1 MNLES
6 LKSALETE
14 LKPSKKPL
22 PRVLNNNLLR
32 AGQLQRRYSTVS
44 NSSSIAWLGSVSGP
58 RQPSNLAEPRYITLV
73 EITYICIIFLFISFN
88 SMYICIVT
96 FQIKVTVAGLTGNE
110 PVKCSRDIVIVPD
123 TSLEDA
129 KPNKYDVVILPGGLG
144 GSKAM
149 AESPLV
155 GEILKQQESEGR
167 VVAAIC
173 AAPTALAAH
182 GICSGKS
189 LTSYPSVKSQLE
201 SNYKYVYI
209 CMTFCNL
216 VMKFFIFR
224 YVDDKT
230 VVQDGNLITS
240 RGPGTAFAFGIKIAE
255 VLAGSDKA
263 SEVAKGMLLN

>member
-1 MNLES
+1 ANFYLS
-6 LKSALETE
+6 LCKRKNKNKRNSDRHRMLFLQRSLGNIARIKFPVVNFRGIRDCHLFSEMSKSALIILAPGAEE
-14 LKPSKKPL
+14 MEFVISAD
-22 PRVLNNNLLR
+22 VLRR
-32 AGQLQRRYSTVS
+32 AG
-44 NSSSIAWLGSVSGP
+44 
-58 RQPSNLAEPRYITLV
+58 
-73 EITYICIIFLFISFN
+73 
-88 SMYICIVT
+88 
-96 FQIKVTVAGLTGNE
+96 IKVTVAGLTGKD
-110 PVKCSRDIVIVPD
+110 PVKCSRDVVIVPD
-123 TSLEDA
+123 TSLEDT

-149 AESPLV
+149 AESALV

-201 SNYKYVYI
+201 SNYKYVD
-209 CMTFCNL
+209 N
-216 VMKFFIFR
+216 
-224 YVDDKT
+224 KT

-240 RGPGTAFAFGIKIAE
+240 RGPGTAFEFGIKIAE
-255 VLAGSDKA
+255 VLAGSEKA